1 VPEPPASG
9 EPGRAAPSSVR
20 WALAAIV
27 GMQAAALVGYAA
39 LIVVEA
45 LRGDYQRTDFVAI
58 EAALFAFWGVV
69 LAVAARGLARGRRGG
84 FAPVLLSEL
93 LLGLAVGLPL
103 LRGGQVPLGSA
114 VLVTAVVAV
123 VLLVVTMARSP
134 GE

>member
-1 VPEPPASG
+1 V
-9 EPGRAAPSSVR
+9 AAPLPVR
-20 WALAAIV
+20 WALAVVV
-27 GMQAAALVGYAA
+27 GLQALALVGYAV

-58 EAALFAFWGVV
+58 ESALFAFWGVV
-69 LAVAARGLARGRRGG
+69 LALAVRALVMGRRSG

-103 LRGGQVPLGSA
+103 LRGGQSLLGSA
-114 VLVTAVVAV
+114 LLVSAIVAL
-123 VLLVVTMARSP
+123 VLLVVTVARSP

>member
-20 WALAAIV
+20 WALAAVV
-27 GMQAAALVGYAA
+27 GLQAAALVAYAA

-69 LAVAARGLARGRRGG
+69 LAVAARGLARGRRAG

-103 LRGGQVPLGSA
+103 LRGGQAPLGSA

>member
-1 VPEPPASG
+1 
-9 EPGRAAPSSVR
+9 
-20 WALAAIV
+20 
-27 GMQAAALVGYAA
+27 M
-39 LIVVEA
+39 
-45 LRGDYQRTDFVAI
+45 
-58 EAALFAFWGVV
+58 FAFWGVV
-69 LAVAARGLARGRRGG
+69 LAVAARGLARGRRAG

>member
-1 VPEPPASG
+1 MPEPPASG
-9 EPGRAAPSSVR
+9 KPGGAAPSSVR
-20 WALAAIV
+20 WALAAVV
-27 GMQAAALVGYAA
+27 GLQAAALVGYAA

-69 LAVAARGLARGRRGG
+69 LAVAARGLARGRRAG